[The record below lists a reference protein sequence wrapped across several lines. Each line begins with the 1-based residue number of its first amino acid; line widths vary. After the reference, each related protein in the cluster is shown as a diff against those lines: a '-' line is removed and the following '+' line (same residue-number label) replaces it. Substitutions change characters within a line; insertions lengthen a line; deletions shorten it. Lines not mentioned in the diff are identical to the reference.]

1 MKNSYYRYFVVDRLV
16 SSMLFAHVLLIYDSI
31 TYMSSKQLTNA
42 AYCLILSDI
51 TLLSVIQLLIMLL
64 IVPLIQRF
72 LNIFYFN
79 IKHLAKIF
87 V

>member
-1 MKNSYYRYFVVDRLV
+1 MKNSYYRYFVVDKLIQVCYSRMYTYIYV
-16 SSMLFAHVLLIYDSI
+16 GVAYISSHQVINFV
-31 TYMSSKQLTNA
+31 
-42 AYCLILSDI
+42 YCLILSYI
-51 TLLSVIQLLIMLL
+51 TLPPVIQLLIASL
-64 IVPLIQRF
+64 IAQLIKEF